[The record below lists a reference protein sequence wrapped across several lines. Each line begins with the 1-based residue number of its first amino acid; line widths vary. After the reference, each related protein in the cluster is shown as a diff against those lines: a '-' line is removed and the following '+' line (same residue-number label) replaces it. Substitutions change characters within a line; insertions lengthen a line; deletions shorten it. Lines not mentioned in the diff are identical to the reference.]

1 MSKKIDSQK
10 FDQLKKE
17 AEGWKG
23 KYLRAL
29 ADYQNLEKRIAAQRS
44 QDVRFASKNFVLK
57 LLPVIDVLEKAE
69 KILDDQGFKLALQQ
83 LREVLKSEQVEKML
97 VLGKMFDPNIMECI
111 EVVESDNEGQAIEE
125 IRPGYLIWGKV
136 IRVAQV
142 KVGKSKIN
150 KKAEELAQKELQ
162 KGDYM

>member
-1 MSKKIDSQK
+1 MSKKIDGQK

-44 QDVRFASKNFVLK
+44 QDVRFAAKDFVFR

-69 KILDDQGFKLALQQ
+69 KILNDQGLKLALQQ

-97 VLGKMFDPNIMECI
+97 VLGKMFDPNTMECI
-111 EVVESDNEGQAIEE
+111 EVVESDNEGQVIEE
-125 IRPGYLIWGKV
+125 IRPGYTMWGKV

-142 KVGKSKIN
+142 KVGKGKIN
-150 KKAEELAQKELQ
+150 KKAEEFAQKELQ